1 MKGRG
6 VYVLSAVR
14 TPMGRH
20 RGQLAAVRVDELAA
34 HVIRGAVDRA
44 GIDPAEVEEVVIGC
58 VNASG
63 EAMGNVARYAAL
75 LAGLPHHVAGVTV
88 NRFCA
93 SGLTAIQIAARAIA
107 AGELDVAVA
116 GGAESMTRSTWVI
129 PKPDGPFPKQH
140 LVGRDAMWSGAG
152 GPYHPDLERDG
163 VMIEMPET
171 AQNLAERYG
180 IARAEADAFALR
192 SHRRPAAAQDAG
204 RFDDEILPIKV
215 GDRLVEADETIR
227 RDTSLERLAELEPYF
242 PGCPDITPG
251 NASPV
256 NDGATALV
264 LASAERVRGQGLQ
277 PLGRVV
283 ASAVV
288 GVDPA
293 VMGLGAAEALRR
305 VLARLDIS
313 ADELSLVEINEA
325 FAVQVLACLR
335 EVPVPDDRLN
345 VNGGAIAL
353 GHALGN
359 SGARIATTLLHE
371 LRRRGGGLGA
381 ASLCVGAGQG
391 VATVFEVAA

>member
-20 RGQLAAVRVDELAA
+20 RGQLAPVRVDELAA
-34 HVIRGAVDRA
+34 HVIRGAIDRA
-44 GIDPAEVEEVVIGC
+44 GIDPSEVQEVVIGC
-58 VNASG
+58 VNGSG

-93 SGLTAIQIAARAIA
+93 SGLSAIQIGAQAIA
-107 AGELDVAVA
+107 SGELDVVVA

-129 PKPDGPFPKQH
+129 PKPDGPFPKHH
-140 LVGRDAMWSGAG
+140 LVGRDSMWSGAG
-152 GPYHPDLERDG
+152 GPYHPDLERHG

-171 AQNLAERYG
+171 AQNLADRYR
-180 IARAEADAFALR
+180 IPRAEADAFALR
-192 SHRRPAAAQDAG
+192 SHLRAAAAQDAG
-204 RFDDEILPIKV
+204 RFEEEILPLKV
-215 GDRLVEADETIR
+215 GDRLVEEDETIR
-227 RDTSLERLAELEPYF
+227 RDSNLERLAELEPYY

-256 NDGATALV
+256 NDGASAVL
-264 LASAERVRGQGLQ
+264 LASAERVRAWGAE
-277 PLGRVV
+277 PLARVV

-305 VLARLDIS
+305 VLSRLDIS
-313 ADELSLVEINEA
+313 VEELGLVEINEA
-325 FAVQVLACLR
+325 FAFQVLACLR

-359 SGARIATTLLHE
+359 SGARIVTTLLHE

-391 VATVFEVAA
+391 AATIFEVAA